1 MVAGV
6 LSLEEDAK
14 RRGDN
19 RVKTEK
25 SKGVE
30 EAMAVQLKKRTPVK
44 VVEKVLYI
52 DKDMRGLML
61 FLKLSLFLEKDE
73 FNVVF

>member
-1 MVAGV
+1 MARCWINSKGSVDGFFVNVDVRGMVMVAGV

-30 EAMAVQLKKRTPVK
+30 EAMAV
-44 VVEKVLYI
+44 
-52 DKDMRGLML
+52 
-61 FLKLSLFLEKDE
+61 
-73 FNVVF
+73 